1 MSVHCIKSELIQS
14 SEPGNHEEQRP
25 ENFEA
30 SHPCQYKKV
39 RGGEAQEKQS
49 SKLATDNIPHKTA
62 QKLRSRKKYII
73 KVLEYPGDR
82 A

>member
-1 MSVHCIKSELIQS
+1 MKNKDQKISKLVIH
-14 SEPGNHEEQRP
+14 
-25 ENFEA
+25 A
-30 SHPCQYKKV
+30 STKKWG
-39 RGGEAQEKQS
+39 GGEAQEKQS